1 MRRPEE
7 LIREAEDRLTGA
19 SARLTHLEGE
29 LSRLERE
36 VEALERD
43 VPAPATSEVV
53 SPWASV
59 RAGLAP
65 PLAMLGA
72 ALFFDQGVWPLGL
85 LASVTL
91 LVQVLLLPRLNRSR
105 A

>member
-19 SARLTHLEGE
+19 GARLTHLEGA
-29 LSRLERE
+29 LTRLERE

-43 VPAPATSEVV
+43 VPNVASDAA

-65 PLAMLGA
+65 PLAMLAA

-85 LASVTL
+85 LASVSL
-91 LVQVLLLPRLNRSR
+91 VVQVLLLPRLNRSR

>member
-19 SARLTHLEGE
+19 GARLTHLEGE
-29 LSRLERE
+29 LTRLERE
-36 VEALERD
+36 VEALEHE
-43 VPAPATSEVV
+43 VPSATSDVV

-85 LASVTL
+85 LASVSL
-91 LVQVLLLPRLNRSR
+91 VVQVLLLPRLNRSR